1 MVVVI
6 GCAGGE
12 CRARQEQRPCRVW
25 LGLGNTVPLRRVD
38 MSFIVAGNVLLL
50 ALLAGIVLDGIG
62 VGRGQKATTRPFDGW

>member
-12 CRARQEQRPCRVW
+12 CRARQEQRPRRVW
-25 LGLGNTVPLRRVD
+25 LGLGIPFPWRVE
-38 MSFIVAGNVLLL
+38 MSFIVAGSVLLV

-62 VGRGQKATTRPFDGW
+62 VGRGQGEIPRWRLF